1 MNVGGMQEAIGQ
13 LDTSS
18 IDLSSYGNNRVGAIA
33 NSRFVL
39 FSTPLSGGFLRF
51 RRSVDR
57 VIGSA
62 GAKAD
67 KKPATWQIV
76 TIGNQRRGKNRLS
89 NGVLGCFR
97 RSL

>member
-18 IDLSSYGNNRVGAIA
+18 IDPSSYGNNRVGAIA

-51 RRSVDR
+51 RRVDR

-67 KKPATWQIV
+67 KKPATWQII
-76 TIGNQRRGKNRLS
+76 TKLLQ
-89 NGVLGCFR
+89 
-97 RSL
+97 